1 MRKYLT
7 VVLIFAMFSSCTE
20 KQKDFAD
27 IKTGM
32 TKEQVL
38 QQAGEPDKK
47 NDILISDLWVYND
60 ADRTVVF
67 RKDTV
72 YDIITSA
79 SARIDSI
86 EATLKEA
93 GRDVKEKL
101 KSAGDTIDSA
111 SLKIKNK
118 IMRDSSN
125 KN

>member
-1 MRKYLT
+1 MRNYLIA
-7 VVLIFAMFSSCTE
+7 VLILAMFSSCAE
-20 KQKDFAD
+20 KQKNFAN

-38 QQAGEPDKK
+38 QLAGEPSKK
-47 NDILISDLWVYND
+47 NDILVSDLWVYND

-67 RKDTV
+67 RNDTV

-79 SARIDSI
+79 NARIDSI
-86 EATLKEA
+86 EATLKET
-93 GRDVKEKL
+93 GREVKEKL
-101 KSAGDTIDSA
+101 KSTGDTIDSA

-118 IMRDSSN
+118 IMGDSAK

>member
-1 MRKYLT
+1 MKKHLM
-7 VVLIFAMFSSCTE
+7 VILILALFSSCAE
-20 KQKDFAD
+20 KQKNFAD

-32 TKEQVL
+32 SKEQVL

-47 NDILISDLWVYND
+47 NDILISELWVYKN
-60 ADRTVVF
+60 ANRTVVF

-79 SARIDSI
+79 NARIDSI

-118 IMRDSSN
+118 IMGDSAG

>member
-1 MRKYLT
+1 MKKYLMII
-7 VVLIFAMFSSCTE
+7 LILALFTSCAE
-20 KQKDFAD
+20 KQKNFAN

-38 QQAGEPDKK
+38 QQAGEPNKK
-47 NDILISDLWVYND
+47 NDILISELWVYND

-79 SARIDSI
+79 NARIDSI

-93 GRDVKEKL
+93 GRDVKDKL
-101 KSAGDTIDSA
+101 KSTGDTIDSA

-118 IMRDSSN
+118 IMGDSVK

>member
-1 MRKYLT
+1 MRNYL
-7 VVLIFAMFSSCTE
+7 VVALILAMFSSCAE
-20 KQKDFAD
+20 EQKNFAD

-32 TKEQVL
+32 TKEQVV
-38 QQAGEPDKK
+38 QRAGEPDKK
-47 NDILISDLWVYND
+47 NDILISELWVYKS

-79 SARIDSI
+79 NARIDSI

-93 GRDVKEKL
+93 GRDVKERL

-118 IMRDSSN
+118 IMGDSAG
-125 KN
+125 KH

>member
-1 MRKYLT
+1 MKDYQIILFGLLLFT
-7 VVLIFAMFSSCTE
+7 SCAE
-20 KQKDFAD
+20 KQKQFAN

-38 QQAGEPDKK
+38 QQAGEPSKK
-47 NDILISDLWVYND
+47 NDILISELWVYKNE
-60 ADRTVVF
+60 DRTVVF

-79 SARIDSI
+79 NARIDSI
-86 EATLKEA
+86 EAKLKET
-93 GRDVKEKL
+93 GKDVREKL
-101 KSAGDTIDSA
+101 KSAADTIDSA

-118 IMRDSSN
+118 IMGDSAK

>member
-1 MRKYLT
+1 MKDYQIILFSLLLLT
-7 VVLIFAMFSSCTE
+7 SCAE
-20 KQKDFAD
+20 KQKQFAN

-38 QQAGEPDKK
+38 QQAGEPSKK
-47 NDILISDLWVYND
+47 NDILISELWVYKNE
-60 ADRTVVF
+60 DRTVVF

-79 SARIDSI
+79 NARIDSI
-86 EATLKEA
+86 EAKLKET
-93 GRDVKEKL
+93 GKDVREKL
-101 KSAGDTIDSA
+101 KSAADTIDSA

-118 IMRDSSN
+118 IMGDSAK